1 MISEKCSLKEIKLKE
16 LKALLLGQQV
26 LKIKNYEKQRN
37 KKKEGLTF
45 YFSL

>member
-1 MISEKCSLKEIKLKE
+1 MISEKYSLKEIKLKE